1 MVLIKYDKKEIQVID
16 QGIGVSDNEK
26 AKVFNRFYQVE
37 KSRTNHT
44 GNGIGLAI
52 AQQYAQIINAEIY
65 ISDNLP
71 NGTTFHLSFKN
82 VNEK

>member
-16 QGIGVSDNEK
+16 QGIGISDNEK

-52 AQQYAQIINAEIY
+52 AQQYAQIINNEGVT
-65 ISDNLP
+65 
-71 NGTTFHLSFKN
+71 NGRVTSTHPIEEN
-82 VNEK
+82 

>member
-1 MVLIKYDKKEIQVID
+1 MIKYDKKEIQVID

-26 AKVFNRFYQVE
+26 AKVFYRFYQVE

-71 NGTTFHLSFKN
+71 NGTIFHLSFKN
-82 VNEK
+82 VNGK